1 MTDGAEHHW
10 DAFASDYDRFT
21 AHFDYDAW
29 TSSLEALAREHG
41 LAGTRLLDVACG
53 TGKSFAP
60 FLERGWEVVG
70 CDISSRM
77 LEVAE
82 RRAGGRAR
90 LLHRDMR
97 ELEVVG
103 EFDLVLMINDALNY
117 VTTDADVAA
126 AVAAAA
132 ANLAEGGI
140 LVLDVNTLLLYRSM
154 YASTTVLEDENTV
167 FVWRGQTPADL
178 GPRGDVRATLDT
190 FGRQD
195 DDRWTRSTVV
205 HVQRHHPA
213 EVIDAAVAAA
223 GLRTLAVH
231 GQDLMGTV
239 HREIDPATHA
249 KTILVVGH

>member
-1 MTDGAEHHW
+1 MSDGAEHHW

-29 TSSLEALAREHG
+29 TTSLEELAREHG
-41 LAGTRLLDVACG
+41 LSGTRLLDVACG

-60 FLERGWEVVG
+60 FLQRGWDVVG
-70 CDISSRM
+70 CDLSARM

-82 RRAGGRAR
+82 RRADGRAR

-103 EFDLVLMINDALNY
+103 AFDLVLMINDALNY
-117 VTTDADVAA
+117 VTTDEDVAA

-132 ANLAEGGI
+132 ANLADGGL

-154 YASTTVLEDENTV
+154 YAATQVLEDEDTV
-167 FVWRGQTPADL
+167 FAWRGQTPPDL

-190 FGRQD
+190 FSRVEG
-195 DDRWTRSTVV
+195 DRWTRRTVV
-205 HVQRHHPA
+205 HEQRHHPA
-213 EVIDAAVAAA
+213 EVVDAAIAAA

-231 GQDLMGTV
+231 GQDVLGRV
-239 HREIDPATHA
+239 HREVDPATHA
-249 KTILVVGH
+249 KTVLIVGR